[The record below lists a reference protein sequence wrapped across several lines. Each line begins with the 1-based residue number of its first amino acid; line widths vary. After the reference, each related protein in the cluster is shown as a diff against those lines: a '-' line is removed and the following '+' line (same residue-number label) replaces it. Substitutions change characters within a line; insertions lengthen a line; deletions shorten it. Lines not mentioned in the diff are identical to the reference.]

1 LNLDMLSDKAHL
13 AALTQDERREVVQAF
28 VEATLKA
35 VPGARK
41 NSMNAA
47 TLPGYVLGVVRRS
60 GHPVQLVNAFEKPVR
75 PNGGKSVFNASLEA
89 LKAERERLNS
99 TWKINENELFTGAM
113 PDLDIDAFL
122 NEVTKHVD

>member
-1 LNLDMLSDKAHL
+1 
-13 AALTQDERREVVQAF
+13 VVRAF
-28 VEATLKA
+28 IEATLKA
-35 VPGARK
+35 VPVARK

-47 TLPGYVLGVVRRS
+47 TLPGYVLGVVRDS

-89 LKAERERLNS
+89 LKAEREWLNS
-99 TWKINENELFTGAM
+99 TWKLNEKELFTGAM

-122 NEVTKHVD
+122 NGVTKHVD

>member
-1 LNLDMLSDKAHL
+1 MLSDKTHL
-13 AALTQDERREVVQAF
+13 GALTQDERREVVRAF

-47 TLPGYVLGVVRRS
+47 TLPGYVLGIVRSS

-75 PNGGKSVFNASLEA
+75 PNGGKSLFEASLEA
-89 LKAERERLNS
+89 LKAERERLN
-99 TWKINENELFTGAM
+99 TAWKLDEKKLFTGAM

-122 NEVTKHVD
+122 NGVTEHVD